1 MSINISEEN
10 PTQSSGGADKAQKQA
25 KQLAYDVRYK
35 VRQKMGGKKT
45 DAASLKRA
53 YLQQLAQ
60 SPSPG
65 PVKRLAKK
73 MLIGEQY
80 DFVDID
86 SNLDSARSN
95 VIRKVFVEKN
105 IEECEEEIDEEK
117 AVKKYQIRVTDKKSG
132 KVYTRM
138 ADRGKI
144 GELRKSGNV
153 SSVEMTGYGYD
164 KTKKK
169 AKKDFDGD
177 GKVES
182 PKAEYK
188 GSKDKA
194 IKKAIAKEGYQK
206 DPEKLKKDK
215 THSKQPD
222 PSKDGFTGIGNMS
235 IKDIMKMN
243 KKMKK
248 EEVEVVDEAN
258 KAERIGD
265 KYSDRKLAHPRL
277 QVGKRASKKNTMT
290 ARSTADVGQ
299 RNRNRFDKRHG
310 GDGSRKLNKFGS
322 DYQTDSSSKDGL
334 RSTSSDHAQKQR
346 RAEHEARRGKKT
358 KGVKEEVK
366 SLSDTIRDIV
376 FNKEHHQ
383 TDAKGKVIE
392 HGDGTPSSV
401 EEAKKKGLDGKEC
414 WDGYKLAGTKKKGG
428 KTVDD
433 CVKVGED
440 AEYGYDKEGNSLNPK
455 DKKKKEEQEDPRSM
469 GTKYRNIKNRLRSM
483 GIKFVGEEFVGEV
496 VDKTIVSDGDKKID
510 VMKGKNK
517 IKINPNVGEQVE
529 VEKEDPSIE
538 KKQQRVS
545 MMKRQILQKKM
556 QAVRSGAGA
565 DIVAHTEQEGDM
577 VEGVKRP
584 SELKARAKLEALL
597 KRKEDLKKKQKVVE
611 GIGDAVKKGVKR
623 HKDAVEKKKIKN
635 RKAVPYAALA
645 AEHEPE
651 GEVVEE
657 VGCETKKVENKGKN
671 KIDPEKNPVVEA
683 KVDKG
688 RSDYGKATI
697 RNWRHSGPSTVEPA
711 MFDPE
716 NKRGKTI
723 DKRREEHKARRGV
736 KTKSVKEGVIKEEDK
751 AFNYVLAKLK
761 KKHGDGVL
769 TKRDKIKPQSA
780 ADKAKVRAHQA
791 KVDAENAAERKK
803 DPSQGR
809 YPKG

>member
-86 SNLDSARSN
+86 LNLDNARSN

-105 IEECEEEIDEEK
+105 IEEYEEEIIEGKTE
-117 AVKKYQIRVTDKKSG
+117 KKYQIRVTDKKSG

-138 ADRGKI
+138 ADRSKI

-164 KTKKK
+164 KTKKKAK

-194 IKKAIAKEGYQK
+194 IKKALAKEGVELDESDIADILARLEKKRISKGGNPDESPLGKKTGQAMKAKQDAARKKAGVKTEGYQR

-248 EEVEVVDEAN
+248 EEVETIEEA
-258 KAERIGD
+258 E
-265 KYSDRKLAHPRL
+265 RKLADRL
-277 QVGKRASKKNTMT
+277 
-290 ARSTADVGQ
+290 AR
-299 RNRNRFDKRHG
+299 K
-310 GDGSRKLNKFGS
+310 RKLYDKTTKKAMQFARDEGEAS
-322 DYQTDSSSKDGL
+322 GHARYRMSSISREMDGIK
-334 RSTSSDHAQKQR
+334 AKM
-346 RAEHEARRGKKT
+346 
-358 KGVKEEVK
+358 
-366 SLSDTIRDIV
+366 
-376 FNKEHHQ
+376 NKEHHQ
-383 TDAKGKVIE
+383 VDANGKVIE

-401 EEAKKKGLDGKEC
+401 EEDYYKGTGEKVVARTREWMKKKGQKGAPGLDAMKAREAEHKAKRGV
-414 WDGYKLAGTKKKGG
+414 
-428 KTVDD
+428 KT
-433 CVKVGED
+433 
-440 AEYGYDKEGNSLNPK
+440 
-455 DKKKKEEQEDPRSM
+455 
-469 GTKYRNIKNRLRSM
+469 
-483 GIKFVGEEFVGEV
+483 EEFMGEV
-496 VDKTIVSDGDKKID
+496 VDKTVVPDGEKKID

-577 VEGVKRP
+577 VEGAKRP
-584 SELKARAKLEALL
+584 SELKSRAKLEALL
-597 KRKEDLKKKQKVVE
+597 KRKEDLKKKQKVAE

-645 AEHEPE
+645 AEHQPE
-651 GEVVEE
+651 GEVVEA
-657 VGCETKKVENKGKN
+657 VGCETKKVENKGK
-671 KIDPEKNPVVEA
+671 KKVDPEKNPVVEA

-697 RNWRHSGPSTVEPA
+697 RNWRHSGPDTVEPA

-723 DKRREEHKARRGV
+723 EKRRAEHKARRGV
-736 KTKSVKEGVIKEEDK
+736 KTKSVKEGVIREEDK

-761 KKHGDGVL
+761 KKHGSGVL
-769 TKRDKIKPQSA
+769 TKGDKIKPQSA
-780 ADKAKVRAHQA
+780 ADKAKARAHQA

-809 YPKG
+809 YPKGYSNRGSD